1 MSSKNARSVERPSR
15 QLTPV
20 QPPQVGMTLED
31 YQVYLKNYTL
41 YVNYVQMRRSAA
53 SERTPPK
60 EKRQKPQKVTKEPTP
75 DSLEKAAEAKRQ
87 RKLAKNRRRRLSRR
101 TRKLAATAKI
111 LEGTV
116 RVATLERKL
125 AKVSASAKAKP
136 KEKQTFES
144 YAAATKVVIPMAAKE
159 KKDTTPTKQ
168 PKVSA
173 VTTSAPKVDIEAAK
187 IRKLKQERRAAQLS
201 ASEGGPVVHEVPSY
215 ENPAEV
221 ADALG
226 AQAFSGRQYTP
237 SPVATRLPSPFMT
250 GASTPTGSV
259 ETPFTPYQGF
269 REVLPAGPSV
279 PAKSLPRAGG
289 LNVSSNPDDVDP
301 AVRQAWYQKGT
312 GNVIYF
318 KGTTI
323 DQVAPASGNGR
334 SYKGKKYYL
343 SHSYAVN
350 G

>member
-1 MSSKNARSVERPSR
+1 MS
-15 QLTPV
+15 
-20 QPPQVGMTLED
+20 LED

-53 SERTPPK
+53 AERTPPK
-60 EKRQKPQKVTKEPTP
+60 EKRQKPQKVTKEVTP
-75 DSLEKAAEAKRQ
+75 DTLEKAAEAKRQ

-111 LEGTV
+111 LEGAV
-116 RVATLERKL
+116 KVATLERKL
-125 AKVSASAKAKP
+125 VKVSASAKTAT
-136 KEKQTFES
+136 KEKDAPKS
-144 YAAATKVVIPMAAKE
+144 YASAAKE
-159 KKDTTPTKQ
+159 PPAPKAKVSEVKKDTTPTKQ
-168 PKVSA
+168 TKVEA
-173 VTTSAPKVDIEAAK
+173 QKLRLGYTTADAEAAL
-187 IRKLKQERRAAQLS
+187 RRQKQERRAAQLS
-201 ASEGGPVVHEVPSY
+201 SASKGEPVVYEVPSY
-215 ENPAEV
+215 EHPAEV

-226 AQAFSGRQYTP
+226 AVAFSGRQYTP
-237 SPVATRLPSPFMT
+237 SPVVSKLPSPFAT
-250 GASTPTGSV
+250 GATTPADV
-259 ETPFTPYQGF
+259 PPATPRFEGF
-269 REVLPAGPSV
+269 REVLPGPSV
-279 PAKSLPRAGG
+279 PTKQLPRTGG

-343 SHSYAVN
+343 SHSYAIN

>member
-1 MSSKNARSVERPSR
+1 MSSKNARSSERPSR

-20 QPPQVGMTLED
+20 QPPQIGMTLED

-53 SERTPPK
+53 AERAPPK
-60 EKRQKPQKVTKEPTP
+60 EKRQKPQKVTKEVTP

-111 LEGTV
+111 LEGAV
-116 RVATLERKL
+116 KVATLERKL
-125 AKVSASAKAKP
+125 VKVSASAK
-136 KEKQTFES
+136 T
-144 YAAATKVVIPMAAKE
+144 AAKE
-159 KKDTTPTKQ
+159 KDAPKSYASAAKAAPVKVAEARKDTTPTKQ
-168 PKVSA
+168 TKVA
-173 VTTSAPKVDIEAAK
+173 PQKLQLGYTTADAEAAL
-187 IRKLKQERRAAQLS
+187 RRQKQERRAAQLS
-201 ASEGGPVVHEVPSY
+201 SASREGPVVFEVPSY

-226 AQAFSGRQYTP
+226 VQAFSGRRYTP
-237 SPVATRLPSPFMT
+237 SPVVSKLPSPFAT
-250 GASTPTGSV
+250 GATTPADV
-259 ETPFTPYQGF
+259 PATPRFEGF
-269 REVLPAGPSV
+269 REVLAGPSV
-279 PAKSLPRAGG
+279 PTKQLPRTGG